1 MPKSL
6 EEIKALLIEKKADDI
21 YGDIISHIEAEK
33 IRGIEEKRKVNGE
46 AQGLRKFK
54 IAAEKIAKDMGVD
67 IEDVDTFFGEL
78 AEKAKSAEANK
89 GAAKDKDVLA
99 KKLEALTKRLD
110 DAEKEKDGLK
120 QKTKVSTIKARLM
133 ADLKDEIHAVEDV
146 INSRLIG
153 RGVVDLLDDNET
165 IQFVDGEA
173 RIDYKKGLEK
183 FLADNPD
190 IRKNKQSG
198 GSGGMPNKDN
208 GNTKKMAYAEWDK
221 LPGRQKAEFFL
232 NGGTLEN

>member
-6 EEIKALLIEKKADDI
+6 EEIKALLVEKKADDL
-21 YGDIISHIEAEK
+21 YGDIISHVEAEK
-33 IRGIEEKRKVNGE
+33 TRGIEEKRKVNSE

-54 IAAEKIAKDMGVD
+54 IAVEKAAKDMGVD
-67 IEDVDTFFGEL
+67 VDDVDAFLGEL

-89 GAAKDKDVLA
+89 GAAKDKDVLS
-99 KKLEALTKRLD
+99 KKMEALTKRLD

-120 QKTKVSTIKARLM
+120 QKAKISTLRSRLM
-133 ADLKDEIHAVEDV
+133 TDLKDEIHAAEDV

-173 RIDYKKGLEK
+173 RIDYKKGVEK
-183 FLADNPD
+183 FLAENPD
-190 IRKNKQSG
+190 IRKNKQAG
-198 GSGGMPNKDN
+198 GSGGVPNN
-208 GNTKKMAYAEWDK
+208 GGGGNKTMNFAVWDK
-221 LPGRQKAEFFL
+221 LPGKEKAIFL
-232 NGGTLEN
+232 NGGGKLEN